1 VGDVPRFL
9 PTNSPLSAHSRS
21 SSFPRLV
28 NPFPVSVCSLSCG
41 WQVAVTSRFGGDEGV
56 VVLVVVVVTWRGDGV
71 GDEAITRWW
80 W

>member
-1 VGDVPRFL
+1 VGDVPRSL

-41 WQVAVTSRFGGDEGV
+41 WQVAVTWRFGGDEGV
-56 VVLVVVVVTWRGDGV
+56 MVVLVVVTWRGDGV
-71 GDEAITRWW
+71 GGDAVTRWW